1 MRIREGEH
9 AYDIEP
15 IKDPATMLFRHFRV
29 IIEKLNVHGDE
40 KVFEGTAKTFEEAQ
54 SLAEK
59 KLKEFEEKSLKKTG

>member
-15 IKDPATMLFRHFRV
+15 NKDPATMLFKHFRV

-40 KVFEGTAKTFEEAQ
+40 KLFEGTAKTFEEAQ
-54 SLAEK
+54 LLAEK
-59 KLKEFEEKSLKKTG
+59 KLKEFEDKSLKKTG